1 MRNPIDVLNSLSEKS
16 KNPSYRFQRLYR
28 NLYNPEFYML
38 AYKNIYANDGSMT
51 PGMDGTTLDGMS
63 SRRIDGIITS
73 LRDHSYQPKPARR
86 EYIPKKSDP
95 NKKRPLGIPSANDK
109 LVQEVVRLILESIYE
124 PNFSENS
131 HGFRPRKS
139 CHTALFHLQRT
150 FTGAKWFVEG
160 DIKACFDG
168 FDHHVL
174 IDILRRRID
183 DEAFIALMWKFLK
196 AGYMEQWEY
205 HKTYSGTPQGSGIS
219 PILANIYLNEL
230 DRHITEY
237 KATFDCGSSTKRKVN
252 PEYERMRGTIKRAK
266 RRNAKMWDELDEAER
281 KQKAAEVRYMKAEHR
296 KLSRSDPFDA
306 NYKSLQYIRYADD
319 FIIGVIGS
327 KVDCEK
333 IKADITKYM
342 SDVLNLELSAEK
354 TLITHAQDT
363 AKFLGYELSV
373 RKSYAMKRN
382 RKGVLQRDFNGR
394 VVLTLPIETVKKKLK
409 EYDAISFEQA
419 NGKEIWKP
427 KSRSHLTAMQPH
439 DILAQFNWEI
449 RGFYNYYSIANNV
462 SATCSKFG
470 YIMEYSMYLTLA
482 QKLRSTISKLKKKYE
497 TNKQFIIPYK
507 DDKGRQQYRILYDDG
522 FKRQT
527 TNANTNCDTQPF
539 TVIVPPPT
547 LVERLKTNR
556 CELCGVESPT
566 VMHHVRT
573 LKTLSKEYEWNRI
586 MLNRNRKTLAV
597 CPSCNAKIQEHEK

>member
-1 MRNPIDVLNSLSEKS
+1 MRNPEKVLNTLCLHS
-16 KNPSYRFQRLYR
+16 KVSDYKYERLYR
-28 NLYNPEFYML
+28 ILFNEDMFYV
-38 AYKNIYANDGSMT
+38 AYQRIYAKQGNMTSGADGKT
-51 PGMDGTTLDGMS
+51 IDQMS
-63 SRRIDGIITS
+63 IQRIEHIIES
-73 LRDHSYQPKPARR
+73 LKNETYQPKPAKRV
-86 EYIPKKSDP
+86 YIPKK
-95 NKKRPLGIPSANDK
+95 NGGNRPLGIPSFEDK
-109 LVQEVVRLILESIYE
+109 LVQEVARMILEAIYE
-124 PNFSENS
+124 GHFESTS
-131 HGFRPRKS
+131 HGFRPYKS
-139 CHTALFHLQRT
+139 CHTALTHIQHQ
-150 FTGAKWFVEG
+150 FTGTRWFIEG
-160 DIKACFDG
+160 DIKGFFDNIN
-168 FDHHVL
+168 HNIL
-174 IDILRRRID
+174 IDTLRERIS
-183 DEAFIALMWKFLK
+183 DERFLRLVRKFLN
-196 AGYMEQWEY
+196 AGYVDNWKY
-205 HKTYSGTPQGSGIS
+205 NRTYSGTPQGGIIS
-219 PILANIYLNEL
+219 PILANIYLDKFDKYINEY
-230 DRHITEY
+230 I
-237 KATFDCGSSTKRKVN
+237 
-252 PEYERMRGTIKRAK
+252 ERFNKGEKK
-266 RRNAKMWDELDEAER
+266 RRNAVYFQKNTQAVNLR
-281 KQKAAEVRYMKAEHR
+281 KKFKVETDPCVKAELTEKAK
-296 KLSRSDPFDA
+296 KLQIEMRNIPCSHDMDE
-306 NYKSLQYIRYADD
+306 NYRRMKYVRYADD

-527 TNANTNCDTQPF
+527 TNAKQQTQTQIATHNHLP
-539 TVIVPPPT
+539 
-547 LVERLKTNR
+547 
-556 CELCGVESPT
+556 
-566 VMHHVRT
+566 
-573 LKTLSKEYEWNRI
+573 
-586 MLNRNRKTLAV
+586 
-597 CPSCNAKIQEHEK
+597 

>member
-1 MRNPIDVLNSLSEKS
+1 MRNPEKVLNTLCLHS
-16 KNPSYRFQRLYR
+16 KVSDYKYERLYR
-28 NLYNPEFYML
+28 ILFNEDMFYV
-38 AYKNIYANDGSMT
+38 AYQRIYAKQGNMTSGADGKT
-51 PGMDGTTLDGMS
+51 IDQMS
-63 SRRIDGIITS
+63 IQRIEHIIES
-73 LRDHSYQPKPARR
+73 LKNETYQPKPAKRV
-86 EYIPKKSDP
+86 YIPKK
-95 NKKRPLGIPSANDK
+95 NGGNRPLGIPSFEDK
-109 LVQEVVRLILESIYE
+109 LVQEVARMILTHIQ
-124 PNFSENS
+124 
-131 HGFRPRKS
+131 H
-139 CHTALFHLQRT
+139 Q
-150 FTGAKWFVEG
+150 FTGTRWFIEG
-160 DIKACFDG
+160 DIKGFFDNIN
-168 FDHHVL
+168 HNIL
-174 IDILRRRID
+174 IDTLRERIS
-183 DEAFIALMWKFLK
+183 DERFLRLVRKFLN
-196 AGYMEQWEY
+196 AGYVDNWKY
-205 HKTYSGTPQGSGIS
+205 NRTYSGTPQGGIIS
-219 PILANIYLNEL
+219 PILANIYLDKFDKYINEY
-230 DRHITEY
+230 I
-237 KATFDCGSSTKRKVN
+237 
-252 PEYERMRGTIKRAK
+252 ERFNKGEKK
-266 RRNAKMWDELDEAER
+266 RRNAVYFQKNTQAVNLR
-281 KQKAAEVRYMKAEHR
+281 KKFKVETDPCVKAELTEKAK
-296 KLSRSDPFDA
+296 KLQIEMRNIPCSHDMDE
-306 NYKSLQYIRYADD
+306 NYRRMKYVRYADD

>member
-1 MRNPIDVLNSLSEKS
+1 MK
-16 KNPSYRFQRLYR
+16 
-28 NLYNPEFYML
+28 
-38 AYKNIYANDGSMT
+38 GS
-51 PGMDGTTLDGMS
+51 
-63 SRRIDGIITS
+63 I
-73 LRDHSYQPKPARR
+73 K
-86 EYIPKKSDP
+86 
-95 NKKRPLGIPSANDK
+95 
-109 LVQEVVRLILESIYE
+109 VR
-124 PNFSENS
+124 
-131 HGFRPRKS
+131 K
-139 CHTALFHLQRT
+139 
-150 FTGAKWFVEG
+150 
-160 DIKACFDG
+160 
-168 FDHHVL
+168 
-174 IDILRRRID
+174 
-183 DEAFIALMWKFLK
+183 
-196 AGYMEQWEY
+196 
-205 HKTYSGTPQGSGIS
+205 
-219 PILANIYLNEL
+219 
-230 DRHITEY
+230 
-237 KATFDCGSSTKRKVN
+237 
-252 PEYERMRGTIKRAK
+252 K
-266 RRNAKMWDELDEAER
+266 RRNAVYFQKNTQAVNLR
-281 KQKAAEVRYMKAEHR
+281 KKLKVETDPCVKAELTEKAK
-296 KLSRSDPFDA
+296 KLQIEMRNIPCSHDMDE
-306 NYKSLQYIRYADD
+306 NYRRMKYVRYADD
-319 FIIGVIGS
+319 FIIGVTGS

-547 LVERLKTNR
+547 LVE
-556 CELCGVESPT
+556 S
-566 VMHHVRT
+566 
-573 LKTLSKEYEWNRI
+573 SKLIVVNSAE
-586 MLNRNRKTLAV
+586 
-597 CPSCNAKIQEHEK
+597 

>member
-1 MRNPIDVLNSLSEKS
+1 MRSSEKVLNSLAKHSQQPDYKFE
-16 KNPSYRFQRLYR
+16 RLYR
-28 NLYNPEFYML
+28 LLFNEQIYYV
-38 AYKNIYANDGSMT
+38 AYQRIYAKEGNMT
-51 PGMDGTTLDGMS
+51 KGADNATIDHMS
-63 SRRIDGIITS
+63 ISRIEKLITS
-73 LRDHSYQPKPARR
+73 LKNETYQPIPSRR
-86 EYIPKKSDP
+86 VYIPKK
-95 NKKRPLGIPSANDK
+95 NGKKRPLGIPTFNDK
-109 LVQEVVRLILESIYE
+109 LLQEVVRMILEAIYE
-124 PNFSENS
+124 GSFDANS
-131 HGFRPRKS
+131 HGFRPKRS
-139 CHTALFHLQRT
+139 CHTALRQIQQT
-150 FTGAKWFVEG
+150 FNGASWFIEG
-160 DIKACFDG
+160 DIKGFFDNIN
-168 FDHHVL
+168 HNIL
-174 IDILRRRID
+174 IDTLRERIS
-183 DEAFIALMWKFLK
+183 DERFLRLVRKFLN
-196 AGYMEQWEY
+196 AGYVDNWKY
-205 HKTYSGTPQGSGIS
+205 NRTYSGTPQGGIIS
-219 PILANIYLNEL
+219 PILANIYLDKFDKYINEY
-230 DRHITEY
+230 I
-237 KATFDCGSSTKRKVN
+237 
-252 PEYERMRGTIKRAK
+252 ERFNKGEKK
-266 RRNAKMWDELDEAER
+266 RRNAVYFQKNTQAVNLR
-281 KQKAAEVRYMKAEHR
+281 KKLKVETDPCVKAELTEKAK
-296 KLSRSDPFDA
+296 KLQIEMRNIPCSHDMDE
-306 NYKSLQYIRYADD
+306 NYRRMKYVRYADD

>member
-1 MRNPIDVLNSLSEKS
+1 MRNPKKVLNTLCLHS
-16 KNPSYRFQRLYR
+16 KVSDYKYERLYR
-28 NLYNPEFYML
+28 ILFNEEMFYV
-38 AYKNIYANDGSMT
+38 AYQRIYAKQGNMTSGADGKT
-51 PGMDGTTLDGMS
+51 IDQMS
-63 SRRIDGIITS
+63 IQRIEHIIES
-73 LRDHSYQPKPARR
+73 LKNETYQPKPAKRV
-86 EYIPKKSDP
+86 YIPKK
-95 NKKRPLGIPSANDK
+95 NGGNRPLGIPSFEDK
-109 LVQEVVRLILESIYE
+109 LVQEVARMILEAIYE
-124 PNFSENS
+124 GHFESTS
-131 HGFRPRKS
+131 HGFRPYKS
-139 CHTALFHLQRT
+139 CHTALTHIQHQ
-150 FTGAKWFVEG
+150 FTGTRWFIEG
-160 DIKACFDG
+160 DIKGFFDNIN
-168 FDHHVL
+168 HNIL
-174 IDILRRRID
+174 IDTLRERIS
-183 DEAFIALMWKFLK
+183 DERFLRLVRKFLN
-196 AGYMEQWEY
+196 AGYVDNWKY
-205 HKTYSGTPQGSGIS
+205 NRTYSGTPQGGIIS
-219 PILANIYLNEL
+219 PILANIYLDKFDKYINEY
-230 DRHITEY
+230 I
-237 KATFDCGSSTKRKVN
+237 
-252 PEYERMRGTIKRAK
+252 ERFNKGEKK
-266 RRNAKMWDELDEAER
+266 RRNAVYFQKNTQAVNLR
-281 KQKAAEVRYMKAEHR
+281 KKLKVETDPCVKAELTEKAK
-296 KLSRSDPFDA
+296 KLQIEMRNIPCSHDMDE
-306 NYKSLQYIRYADD
+306 NYRRMKYVRYADD